1 MATGGLGN
9 HARNWEEWT
18 MNRRQFLASAG
29 IATVMSALPRFADAQ
44 AVKRLEIFVPAAPG
58 GGWDQTARVMDAVM
72 RDAKLIGNSR
82 ITNVGGAGGTIGL
95 PQFINQ
101 HKGDGNALMTGGMVM
116 IGAIISNKSPV
127 DLTAVTPIARLTGEY
142 LTIVVPAASPLKSIS
157 DFVDALKKDVGAVS
171 WAGGSAGGSDHILA
185 GLVAKAAGLDPI
197 KVSYVAF
204 AGGGEAMAALLGNQ
218 VTCGVSGWGEFSEQV
233 AAGNLR
239 VLGISA
245 PERVDGIDAPTI
257 KEQGLDVELLNW
269 RAVFGG
275 PDLSDE
281 QKNNL
286 IDIVTK
292 MDASEKWQSELK
304 TRAWTRLFLAGD
316 EFAKYLEEDTQRI
329 AGILK
334 DLGLA

>member
-1 MATGGLGN
+1 
-9 HARNWEEWT
+9 

-29 IATVMSALPRFADAQ
+29 IVTMMAAVPRFAQAQ
-44 AVKRLEIFVPAAPG
+44 AIDKLEIFVPAAPG

-72 RDAKLIGNSR
+72 READLIGNSR

-95 PQFINQ
+95 PQFVNQ
-101 HKGDGNALMTGGMVM
+101 HRGDGNALMTGGMVM
-116 IGAIISNKSPV
+116 VGAILTNKSPV
-127 DLTAVTPIARLTGEY
+127 DLSAVTPIARLTGEY
-142 LTIVVPAASPLKSIS
+142 LTVVVPAASPFQSMKDLIE
-157 DFVDALKKDVGAVS
+157 ALKKDVGSVS

-185 GLVAKAAGLDPI
+185 GLIAKAAGVDPI

-218 VTCGVSGWGEFSEQV
+218 VSCGVSGWGEFSEQV

-245 PERVDGIDAPTI
+245 PERVAGIETPTI

-281 QKNNL
+281 QRKNL
-286 IDIVTK
+286 IDVVTK
-292 MDASEKWQSELK
+292 MDATEKWQSELK
-304 TRAWTRLFLAGD
+304 TRSWTRLFLAGD
-316 EFAKYLEEDTQRI
+316 EFAKYLEEDTRRI
-329 AGILK
+329 GGILK

>member
-1 MATGGLGN
+1 
-9 HARNWEEWT
+9 
-18 MNRRQFLASAG
+18 MNRRTFLASAS
-29 IATVMSALPRFADAQ
+29 IATVMATVPSLARAQ
-44 AVKRLEIFVPAAPG
+44 TMKRLEIFVPAAPG

-72 RDAKLIGNSR
+72 RNGKLIGNSR

-127 DLTAVTPIARLTGEY
+127 DLSAVTPIARLTGEY
-142 LTIVVPAASPLKSIS
+142 LTIVVPAASPLKSMA
-157 DFVDALKKDVGAVS
+157 DLVEALKKDVGSVS

-185 GLVAKAAGLDPI
+185 GLVAKAAGVDPI
-197 KVSYVAF
+197 KISYVAF

-239 VLGISA
+239 VLGLSA
-245 PERVDGIDAPTI
+245 PERVAGIDAPTI

-275 PDLSDE
+275 PDLSEE
-281 QKNNL
+281 QKANL
-286 IDIVTK
+286 INLVTK
-292 MDASEKWQSELK
+292 MDAEEKWQSELK
-304 TRAWTRLFLAGD
+304 TRSWTRLFLAGD
-316 EFAKYLEEDTQRI
+316 EFGKYLEEDTQRI

>member
-1 MATGGLGN
+1 
-9 HARNWEEWT
+9 

-29 IATVMSALPRFADAQ
+29 MVTVMAALPRFAQAQ
-44 AVKRLEIFVPAAPG
+44 TIDKLEIFVPAAPG

-72 RDAKLIGNSR
+72 RGADLISSSR

-101 HKGDGNALMTGGMVM
+101 HGGDGNALMTGGMVM
-116 IGAIISNKSPV
+116 VGAILTNKSPV
-127 DLTAVTPIARLTGEY
+127 DLSAVTPIARLTGEY
-142 LTIVVPAASPLKSIS
+142 LTVVVPAASPFQNMKDL
-157 DFVDALKKDVGAVS
+157 VEALKKDVGSVS

-185 GLVAKAAGLDPI
+185 GLIAKAAGVDPI
-197 KVSYVAF
+197 KISYVAF

-218 VTCGVSGWGEFSEQV
+218 VSCGVSGWGEFSEQV

-245 PERVDGIDAPTI
+245 PERVVGIDAPTI
-257 KEQGLDVELLNW
+257 KEQGLEVELLNW

-275 PDLSDE
+275 PDLSAE
-281 QKNNL
+281 QRKNL
-286 IDIVTK
+286 IDVVTK
-292 MDASEKWQSELK
+292 MDATEKWQSELK
-304 TRAWTRLFLAGD
+304 TRSWTRLFLAGD

-329 AGILK
+329 GGILK
-334 DLGLA
+334 DLGLV

>member
-1 MATGGLGN
+1 
-9 HARNWEEWT
+9 

-44 AVKRLEIFVPAAPG
+44 TVKRLEIFVPAAPG

-142 LTIVVPAASPLKSIS
+142 LTIVVPAASPLKSMT
-157 DFVDALKKDVGAVS
+157 DLVDALKKDVGAVS

-185 GLVAKAAGLDPI
+185 GLVAKAAGVDPI

-245 PERVDGIDAPTI
+245 PERVEGIDAPTI

-281 QKNNL
+281 QKTNL
-286 IDIVTK
+286 VDLVTK

-304 TRAWTRLFLAGD
+304 TRSWTRLFLAGD